1 MFYAGSCNKRR
12 GYYGYRIFYNSLQP
26 NNGNFSEVFIEKI
39 SSIPFLSKFNN
50 IKNYDNYI
58 QNYLL
63 CPQSIN
69 CYQLRGAISFL
80 EESGMSEHFI

>member
-1 MFYAGSCNKRR
+1 MFYSGSCNKRR
-12 GYYGYRIFYNSLQP
+12 GYYSDRIFYNSLQP
-26 NNGNFSEVFIEKI
+26 NNGNFSKVFREKI
-39 SSIPFLSKFNN
+39 SSIPFLSKFDN

-63 CPQSIN
+63 CPQSIH

>member
-1 MFYAGSCNKRR
+1 MA
-12 GYYGYRIFYNSLQP
+12 IFLKYL
-26 NNGNFSEVFIEKI
+26 EKI

-58 QNYLL
+58 QNNLL
-63 CPQSIN
+63 CPQSIIN
-69 CYQLRGAISFL
+69 CYQLRGVISFL

>member
-1 MFYAGSCNKRR
+1 MFHSGSCNKRR

-26 NNGNFSEVFIEKI
+26 NNGYFSEVFRKKI

-69 CYQLRGAISFL
+69 CYWGAISFL

>member
-12 GYYGYRIFYNSLQP
+12 GYYGDRIFYNSFQP
-26 NNGNFSEVFIEKI
+26 NNGNFSEVFREKI

>member
-1 MFYAGSCNKRR
+1 MFYAGSCNKRK
-12 GYYGYRIFYNSLQP
+12 GYYGDRIFYNSLQP
-26 NNGNFSEVFIEKI
+26 NNGNFSEVFREKI

-63 CPQSIN
+63 CPQNIN
-69 CYQLRGAISFL
+69 CYRGAISFL